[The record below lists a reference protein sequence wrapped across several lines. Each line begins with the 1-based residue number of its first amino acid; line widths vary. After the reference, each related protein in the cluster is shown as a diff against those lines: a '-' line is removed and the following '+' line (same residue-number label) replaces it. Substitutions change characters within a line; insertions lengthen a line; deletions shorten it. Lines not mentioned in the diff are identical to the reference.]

1 MNHDLFSHFT
11 RIDKVLR
18 KYIRKAVE
26 EYDFT
31 ENEVLIMTVLTN
43 QKHITTA
50 SQISRLRSISK
61 GLVAKSVDSLTMK
74 GYLFQEQDQE
84 DKRIFH
90 LSFTEKG
97 LILSNKLRQATL
109 QFTEELNAGITEQHK
124 QAMIEMME
132 IMTMNINKMEENHE

>member
-1 MNHDLFSHFT
+1 MNHELFSHFT
-11 RIDKVLR
+11 IIDKVLR

-50 SQISRLRSISK
+50 SQISCFRGISK

-97 LILSNKLRQATL
+97 LILSNKFL
-109 QFTEELNAGITEQHK
+109 
-124 QAMIEMME
+124 
-132 IMTMNINKMEENHE
+132 